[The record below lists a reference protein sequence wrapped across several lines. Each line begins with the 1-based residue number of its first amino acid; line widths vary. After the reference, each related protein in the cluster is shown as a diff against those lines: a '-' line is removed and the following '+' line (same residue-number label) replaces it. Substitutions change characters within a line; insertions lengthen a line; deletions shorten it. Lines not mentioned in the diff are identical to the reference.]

1 MSYEYIPAN
10 LGNPLYGQASQA
22 AHCPGVIQKPPGSQ
36 PSTTTHQLQS
46 SSALAS
52 PSSTQP
58 QVFLPTSTSGPDL
71 HQSSVRGEEF
81 ECGGVL
87 QPSGGVLQMSK
98 GVLQPSGS
106 TPNAASEIVE
116 YGAVLQSAGSA
127 TPNVALHESVLLSS
141 SSSISTPNVASAN
154 LLRQLVLDRPKMPLS
169 RLMQVSYQRLQSDAF
184 LSLRRSRPTL

>member
-36 PSTTTHQLQS
+36 PSTTTYQQQS
-46 SSALAS
+46 SPALAS

-58 QVFLPTSTSGPDL
+58 QVYLPTSTSGPDL

-87 QPSGGVLQMSK
+87 QPSG
-98 GVLQPSGS
+98 S

-116 YGAVLQSAGSA
+116 YGAVLPSASSA
-127 TPNVALHESVLLSS
+127 TPNVALHESVLLRSS

-184 LSLRRSRPTL
+184 SSLRRSRPTL

>member
-36 PSTTTHQLQS
+36 PSTTTYQLQS
-46 SSALAS
+46 PPALAS

-58 QVFLPTSTSGPDL
+58 QVYLPTSTSGPDL

-87 QPSGGVLQMSK
+87 QPSG
-98 GVLQPSGS
+98 S

-116 YGAVLQSAGSA
+116 YGAVLPSASSA

-169 RLMQVSYQRLQSDAF
+169 RLMQVSYTKGCNLMHF
-184 LSLRRSRPTL
+184 YL

>member
-36 PSTTTHQLQS
+36 PSTTTYQLQS
-46 SSALAS
+46 SSALTS

-58 QVFLPTSTSGPDL
+58 QVYLPTSTSGPDL

-87 QPSGGVLQMSK
+87 QPSGSK
-98 GVLQPSGS
+98 
-106 TPNAASEIVE
+106 PNAASEIVE
-116 YGAVLQSAGSA
+116 YGAVLPSSSSA
-127 TPNVALHESVLLSS
+127 TPNVALHESVLLRSS

-169 RLMQVSYQRLQSDAF
+169 RLMQVSSK
-184 LSLRRSRPTL
+184 

>member
-36 PSTTTHQLQS
+36 PSTTTYQLQS
-46 SSALAS
+46 SPALAS

-87 QPSGGVLQMSK
+87 QPSGSK
-98 GVLQPSGS
+98 
-106 TPNAASEIVE
+106 PNAAASEIVE
-116 YGAVLQSAGSA
+116 YGAVLPSASSA
-127 TPNVALHESVLLSS
+127 TPNVALHESVLLRSS

>member
-36 PSTTTHQLQS
+36 PSTTTYQLQS

-87 QPSGGVLQMSK
+87 QPSGSK
-98 GVLQPSGS
+98 
-106 TPNAASEIVE
+106 PNAAASEIVE
-116 YGAVLQSAGSA
+116 YGAVLQSAGTA
-127 TPNVALHESVLLSS
+127 TPNVALHESVLLRS

-169 RLMQVSYQRLQSDAF
+169 RLMQVSYTKGCNLMHF
-184 LSLRRSRPTL
+184 YL

>member
-36 PSTTTHQLQS
+36 PSTTTYQLQS

-87 QPSGGVLQMSK
+87 QPR
-98 GVLQPSGS
+98 SGS
-106 TPNAASEIVE
+106 KPNAAASEIVE
-116 YGAVLQSAGSA
+116 YGAVLPSASSA
-127 TPNVALHESVLLSS
+127 TPNVALHESVLLRSS
-141 SSSISTPNVASAN
+141 SRTSISTPNVASAN

>member
-36 PSTTTHQLQS
+36 PSTTTYQLQS

-87 QPSGGVLQMSK
+87 QPSG
-98 GVLQPSGS
+98 S
-106 TPNAASEIVE
+106 TPNAASKIVE
-116 YGAVLQSAGSA
+116 YGAVLPGASSA
-127 TPNVALHESVLLSS
+127 TPNVALHESVLLRSS